1 MISPSLSK
9 FTRIIIQAQVRIE
22 QSNGNQKFV
31 NVHSANT
38 QCVFIM
44 ERNTSMKCLNCN
56 EINHASNAKY
66 CFRCGEYL
74 VSDNLD
80 VSTPII
86 DTIIHNMVQVD
97 GGTLIIRVPPIQGY
111 VTEDEEIITHDFTVP
126 SFQLGRYQV
135 TQEEWEVVMGRNPSV
150 HKGAKKPVEFIDLSD
165 CQKFIKRLNIITG
178 MNFRLPK
185 ETEWE
190 FAARGGNNSRCFSFS
205 GGNNLDE
212 IAWYRNNAFKIGE
225 SGPDYG
231 THPVGQKQ
239 PNELG
244 LYDMTGNVWEWCGD
258 FYDNQ
263 RWPHHSDADGHELS
277 PSYAIRGGGWNSS
290 IRFCRLHCR
299 IESSPTERR
308 ENLGFRLAL

>member
-1 MISPSLSK
+1 
-9 FTRIIIQAQVRIE
+9 
-22 QSNGNQKFV
+22 
-31 NVHSANT
+31 
-38 QCVFIM
+38 
-44 ERNTSMKCLNCN
+44 MKCINCN
-56 EINHASNAKY
+56 ETSHAADAKY

-185 ETEWE
+185 DTEWE
-190 FAARGGNNSRCFSFS
+190 FAARGGNYSKGFSFS

-212 IAWYRNNAFKIGE
+212 VAWYRNNSFKKGE
-225 SGPDYG
+225 SDPDFG

-244 LYDMTGNVWEWCGD
+244 LYVMTGNVWEWCSD

-263 RWPHHSDADGHELS
+263 RWPHHPDADGHELS
-277 PSYAIRGGGWNSS
+277 PSYAIRGGSWKSAV
-290 IRFCRLHCR
+290 RLCRLFCR
-299 IESSPTERR
+299 IESPPTERR
-308 ENLGFRLAL
+308 DVLGFRLAL

>member
-1 MISPSLSK
+1 
-9 FTRIIIQAQVRIE
+9 
-22 QSNGNQKFV
+22 
-31 NVHSANT
+31 
-38 QCVFIM
+38 
-44 ERNTSMKCLNCN
+44 MKCINCN

-66 CFRCGEYL
+66 CFRCEEYL
-74 VSDNLD
+74 VSNGLD
-80 VSTPII
+80 ISTPII
-86 DTIIHNMVQVD
+86 NNLIRNMVQVD
-97 GGTLIIRVPPIQGY
+97 GGVLTILVPTIEEY
-111 VTEDEEIITHDFTVP
+111 VTDDVEIKTNDFMVP
-126 SFQLGRYQV
+126 SFQMGRYPV
-135 TQEEWEVVMGRNPSV
+135 TQEEWELVMGNNPSV
-150 HKGAKKPVEFIDLSD
+150 HKGAKRPVECVDLGN
-165 CQKFIKRLNIITG
+165 CQEFIKRLNIITG

-190 FAARGGNNSRCFSFS
+190 FAARGGNNSRGFSFS

-225 SGPDYG
+225 SDPDYG

-244 LYDMTGNVWEWCGD
+244 LYDMTGNVWEWCSD

-263 RWPHHSDADGHELS
+263 RWAHHPYAYAHAHKLS
-277 PSYAIRGGGWNSS
+277 QSYAIRGGGWNSS

-299 IESSPTERR
+299 TSSSPAERR